1 MESGSISHEVDP
13 PRGSLVF
20 KGQFE
25 HSLDAKGR
33 VALPAAFRRDLA
45 EQGDELLVITPHIQA
60 PCLVA
65 YPRTEWMAFEEKV
78 AALSQFDRSATQLR
92 RLVVGRAQDCP
103 VDKVGRV
110 HLSPALRSVASIEKD
125 LVWVGQLRW
134 LEIWA
139 PERLREVAPMEANVS
154 VSEETIEKL
163 AELGL

>member
-1 MESGSISHEVDP
+1 M
-13 PRGSLVF
+13 F

-25 HSLDAKGR
+25 HALDAKGR
-33 VALPAAFRRDLA
+33 VALPAAFRRDLT
-45 EQGDELLVITPHIQA
+45 ESGDELLVITPHIQA

-65 YPRTEWMAFEEKV
+65 YPHSEWLAFEQKV
-78 AALSQFDRSATQLR
+78 SALSQFDSSATQLR

-110 HLSPALRSVASIEKD
+110 LLPASLRKVADIERE

-134 LEIWA
+134 IEIWA
-139 PERLREVAPMEANVS
+139 PGPLQTVAPMEANVP
-154 VSEETIEKL
+154 VSEETINKL

>member
-1 MESGSISHEVDP
+1 M
-13 PRGSLVF
+13 F

-25 HSLDAKGR
+25 HGLDAKGR

-45 EQGDELLVITPHIQA
+45 EQGDELLVLTPHIQA

-65 YPRTEWMAFEEKV
+65 YPQSEWLAFEAKV
-78 AALSQFDRSATQLR
+78 ANLSQFDASATQLR

-103 VDKVGRV
+103 LDKAGRILIPSSLRKVG
-110 HLSPALRSVASIEKD
+110 AITKE

-134 LEIWA
+134 IEIWS
-139 PERLREVAPMEANVS
+139 PEQLKEVAPMEANVP
-154 VSEETIEKL
+154 VSGQTLQKL